1 MPSQLQKAII
11 LARKTGDKLIVFDS
25 SNQEAAYVV
34 MTLDQYERIAEN
46 QTKITG
52 LTEQE
57 LLDKINR
64 DIAIWKSEQIDAG
77 WSLKKYIHRQFDD
90 SSDFNEDWNK
100 IIDKSIRGKGSHWRI
115 PKERKEAAE
124 EVIEEDRHY
133 LEDVPFN

>member
-1 MPSQLQKAII
+1 MMTQLQKAIL

-25 SNQEAAYVV
+25 SNPETAYVI
-34 MTLDQYERIAEN
+34 MALDQYERIAEN

-64 DIAIWKSEQIDAG
+64 DIAVWKSEQEDVG
-77 WSLKKYIHRQFDD
+77 WSLKKYIHRQIDED
-90 SSDFNEDWNK
+90 NDFGQEWNK
-100 IIDKSIRGKGSHWRI
+100 AMEKPIKERGRLWRI
-115 PKERKEAAE
+115 PRERKEAAE

-133 LEDVPFN
+133 LEDVPF

>member
-1 MPSQLQKAII
+1 MQSQLQKAIL

-25 SNQEAAYVV
+25 SNPEAAYVI

-64 DIAIWKSEQIDAG
+64 DIAIWKSEQEDMG
-77 WSLKKYIHRQFDD
+77 WGLKKYINRWRDD
-90 SSDFNEDWNK
+90 SQYFSQYGNKFEDK
-100 IIDKSIRGKGSHWRI
+100 PQKGKGSNWRI

-133 LEDVPFN
+133 LEDVPF

>member
-1 MPSQLQKAII
+1 MMSQLQKAIL

-25 SNQEAAYVV
+25 ANPEAAYVV
-34 MTLDQYERIAEN
+34 MTIDQYEKIAVN

-64 DIAIWKSEQIDAG
+64 DIAIWKSEQEDAG
-77 WSLKKYIHRQFDD
+77 WSLKKYIHRQMED
-90 SSDFNEDWNK
+90 SNDFNQDWNK
-100 IIDKSIRGKGSHWRI
+100 NNEKSIRGRGPLWRI
-115 PKERKEAAE
+115 PRERKEAAE

-133 LEDVPFN
+133 LEDVPF